1 MAAFKCIWV
10 ALTCL
15 LGCTIIVLVAAIWT
29 LVQGQGLTTV
39 LHSDALYLA
48 AMLMGPFK
56 ADMLDG
62 AGFMLCIVVVLCSL
76 SLLQLFLSI
85 FLRPSISFLS
95 MILLLIASA
104 YAQTWYLPGNYL
116 MFVRWG
122 GFVEG
127 GVDMWVGMMLCLGVA
142 LVFGVVGF
150 GYFCKMDLVDREMAA

>member
-1 MAAFKCIWV
+1 
-10 ALTCL
+10 
-15 LGCTIIVLVAAIWT
+15 
-29 LVQGQGLTTV
+29 
-39 LHSDALYLA
+39 
-48 AMLMGPFK
+48 
-56 ADMLDG
+56 
-62 AGFMLCIVVVLCSL
+62 MLCIVVVLCSL